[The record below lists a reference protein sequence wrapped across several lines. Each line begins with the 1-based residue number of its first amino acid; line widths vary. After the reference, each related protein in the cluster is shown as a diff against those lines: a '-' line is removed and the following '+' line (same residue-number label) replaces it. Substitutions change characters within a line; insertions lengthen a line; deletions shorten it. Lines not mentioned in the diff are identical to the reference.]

1 VFFLFAIL
9 TSYTIFHSP
18 IPPPYKHFFK
28 IFFAQMTSSVIFPKT
43 LGIFPVLKSTLGR
56 YYSYSKPFFP
66 ISQKF
71 APYKHFFIFLFLRS
85 RYRENWE
92 SGRTMARDPWS
103 VIPVTI
109 TTQKSS
115 NHHGTRL
122 PNPIP

>member
-1 VFFLFAIL
+1 
-9 TSYTIFHSP
+9 
-18 IPPPYKHFFK
+18 
-28 IFFAQMTSSVIFPKT
+28 MTSSVVFPKT

-85 RYRENWE
+85 RYRGNWE
-92 SGRTMARDPWS
+92 SGRIVARDPWS

-115 NHHGTRL
+115 NHHGARL
-122 PNPIP
+122 PNPIPYNHSKLITEHHKYISKKYRIELLHTNNNK